1 MPDRFCTASS
11 TAAAASGGRCAGS
24 RQRLLHFTPKVICDG
39 DRFQGSGRVVGVV
52 GREQQKEGTA
62 KLTARPVKAG
72 ETFASI
78 ASALFGDPRAALYL
92 QDLNPEAR
100 RKGNALATGQAL
112 RIPCRDDVAHWAKRM
127 GFALARRSEGS
138 ATRRRKWQAFAQP
151 VTRPRERGG
160 EIAALAA
167 SDDFGQLIED
177 VADLDTAGRGFEV
190 WQAMARIGDD
200 AVKQALGATPARELE
215 SAVGRTTAR
224 VAIRGALANHVREV
238 VAQCCADRFDRL
250 ATAIEQTLRRPERI
264 ARLLAA
270 LGTLPAPRS
279 EELLAAMGLPPELA
293 ARTVARLPALATA
306 RRAANAFA
314 AAPTSARTEIA
325 ALAREHGV
333 AINSIDVQTL
343 IEQAPSSVAARDRL
357 AVLAVGLGEPA
368 SDLARLL
375 KPLATALRSVGK
387 ALAAAA
393 ADRDQVPL
401 LAHAARA
408 IDSVVE
414 QARQQLGVSRA
425 DSAAAR
431 ALDELLASAGARPAP
446 LVQFALRLPQLF
458 GSALVDVDVATLERG
473 LAALV
478 QAAAV
483 PAPER
488 GPALHKLA
496 AADLRARM
504 AVAERASTDR
514 RNDASELG
522 RVAAAL
528 ARSSLLSA
536 LLASPAAVN
545 TRKKRLHEAWLARFT
560 SSDGAARSIEA
571 SALAA
576 DLRGWL
582 ESAAELR
589 ELFPDAALRTSRAL
603 EFTRRHPEFFSGLV
617 EQLPAPLPAAGRR
630 RQTAAAVGLIGAA
643 VVLERALTLR
653 STSDLAG
660 EVARAVRECGGLIL
674 DQAEQQLTALLEAA
688 PQTRSK

>member
-1 MPDRFCTASS
+1 
-11 TAAAASGGRCAGS
+11 
-24 RQRLLHFTPKVICDG
+24 
-39 DRFQGSGRVVGVV
+39 VG
-52 GREQQKEGTA
+52 GREQRSEGTA
-62 KLTARPVKAG
+62 RLKARPVKPG

-78 ASALFGDPRAALYL
+78 ASTLFGDPRAALLL

-100 RKGNALATGQAL
+100 CQGPALATGQAL
-112 RIPCRDDVAHWAKRM
+112 RIPSRDDVTQWARRM

-151 VTRPRERGG
+151 VARPRERGG

-167 SDDFGQLIED
+167 SDDFGRLIHD

-190 WQAMARIGDD
+190 WQAMARLGDD
-200 AVKQALGATPARELE
+200 AVRQALGAAPSGDLDAAI
-215 SAVGRTTAR
+215 SRTTAR
-224 VAIRGALANHVREV
+224 VAIRGALASHVRAVLAE
-238 VAQCCADRFDRL
+238 CCAEMFDRL
-250 ATAIEQTLRRPERI
+250 ATAVEQTLRRPERI

-270 LGTLPAPRS
+270 LGSLPAERS
-279 EELLAAMGLPPELA
+279 RQLLAASGLHPDQA
-293 ARTVARLPALATA
+293 AATVARLPALTAA

-325 ALAREHGV
+325 AIARDHGV
-333 AINSIDVQTL
+333 AINSIDVQAL
-343 IEQAPSSVAARDRL
+343 VEQAPTSPAARDRL

-368 SDLARLL
+368 ADLARLL

-393 ADRDQVPL
+393 TDRAQLPL
-401 LAHAARA
+401 LAHAART
-408 IDSVVE
+408 IDGVVV
-414 QARQQLGVSRA
+414 QARSRLGITRS

-431 ALDELLASAGARPAP
+431 ALDELLAGTGASPSP
-446 LVQFALRLPQLF
+446 LAQFAMRLPRLF
-458 GSALVDVDVATLERG
+458 DRALFDVDLAALDRG

-483 PAPER
+483 PEAER

-496 AADLRARM
+496 TADLHARM

-514 RNDASELG
+514 RCDAAALG
-522 RVAAAL
+522 RIAAAL
-528 ARSSLLSA
+528 ARSSLLSG
-536 LLASPAAVN
+536 LLASPTA
-545 TRKKRLHEAWLARFT
+545 TGPRKKRLHDIWLARFT
-560 SSDGAARSIEA
+560 TGDGSVREIEA
-571 SALAA
+571 SVLAA
-576 DLRGWL
+576 DVRGWL
-582 ESAAELR
+582 EGAAELR
-589 ELFPDAALRTSRAL
+589 ELFPDVALRASRSL

-617 EQLPAPLPAAGRR
+617 EQLPTPLPAAGRR

-643 VVLERALTLR
+643 VALDRALVLR

-660 EVARAVRECGGLIL
+660 DVARAVRESGGLIL
-674 DQAEQQLTALLEAA
+674 DQAEQQLAALLEAA